1 MPKEATRVDIAAVLT
16 RLASEPVGDETDDRI
31 LRAAGAMLLGEGLAG
46 LEVDDVAERSG
57 VGRST
62 LYRRFGDRNTLIA
75 AALAHEGRRFFTAL
89 ADAVAAEDDIVEQV
103 VEAFC
108 AGLRLAR
115 AGGLADLLRTDPLL
129 LRALTVD
136 GGLIVAAAREQL
148 VALAGGRHPGVE
160 VARVERNAEILV
172 RLGISFVLTPES
184 VLDLDGER
192 GEESVRQIVSPL
204 LTGR

>member
-1 MPKEATRVDIAAVLT
+1 MPKEATRVDIVAVLS
-16 RLASEPVGDETDDRI
+16 RLAMEPVGDETDERI
-31 LRAAGAMLLGEGLAG
+31 LRAASTMLLGEGLAEF
-46 LEVDDVAERSG
+46 EVDDVAARSG

-62 LYRRFGDRNTLIA
+62 LYRRFADRNTLIA

-89 ADAVAAEDDIVEQV
+89 ADAVAAEDDIVDQV
-103 VEAFC
+103 VDAFC

-136 GGLIVAAAREQL
+136 GGVIVAAARSQL
-148 VALAGGRHPGVE
+148 VALAGGRHPE
-160 VARVERNAEILV
+160 VDAADVERNAEILV

-184 VLDLDGER
+184 VLDLDGDGCER
-192 GEESVRQIVSPL
+192 SVRQIVAPL
-204 LTGR
+204 RGRR

>member
-1 MPKEATRVDIAAVLT
+1 VPKEATRVDIVAVLS
-16 RLASEPVGDETDDRI
+16 RLAMEPVGDETDERI
-31 LRAAGAMLLGEGLAG
+31 LRTASAMLLGEGLADF
-46 LEVDDVAERSG
+46 EVDVVAARCG

-89 ADAVAAEDDIVEQV
+89 ADAVAAQDDIVDQV
-103 VEAFC
+103 VDAFC

-136 GGLIVAAAREQL
+136 GGVIVAAARSQL
-148 VALAGGRHPGVE
+148 VALAGGRHPDVD
-160 VARVERNAEILV
+160 AADVERNAEILV

-184 VLDLDGER
+184 VLDLDGDGCER
-192 GEESVRQIVSPL
+192 SVRQIVAPL
-204 LTGR
+204 LGRP